1 MTSFKQLFARLEQAV
16 RPNRGNALFA
26 LFLTVLCQTVLS
38 MFFLAPVVFL
48 LMRGGVT
55 FNERLFGYLL
65 VFCALVVQT
74 LFQYG
79 LQVLILR
86 MVRREFVTLGYVFYG
101 FKTIKRTLP
110 LAVAVSALIFALAL
124 AFFLVARSVV
134 AARLDANLGAEALL
148 SAQEILRQLR
158 VPTLLLFAL
167 GVLVLVAVG
176 IRFIFVFFLH
186 VDHPGEKLPSLFRKS
201 ARLMRKRCFL
211 LIRLALRAG
220 GRNFVIAAVALCVMT
235 GMTAAE
241 GADDGQQLFPAFVG
255 MIVNLVY
262 LVNIYTALLKMY
274 FAAPVLYVD
283 AVQPVVDVTVADDAA
298 RAGDA
303 VSADDGVSA
312 VPADGEPAAKDAAGD
327 TGER

>member
-26 LFLTVLCQTVLS
+26 LFLTVLCQTVFS

-55 FNERLFGYLL
+55 FNERFFGYLL

-101 FKTIKRTLP
+101 FKTIKKTFP
-110 LAVAVSALIFALAL
+110 LAVAVSALLFAVTV
-124 AFFLVARSVV
+124 AFFLAARSVFS
-134 AARLDANLGAEALL
+134 ARWDANLDAEALL
-148 SAQEILRQLR
+148 SAQEMLRQAQI
-158 VPTLLLFAL
+158 PALLLVAAYA
-167 GVLVLVAVG
+167 VVLVAVG
-176 IRFIFVFFLH
+176 IRFVFVFFLH
-186 VDHPGEKLPSLFRKS
+186 ADYPDEKLPSLFRKS

-220 GRNFVIAAVALCVMT
+220 GHNFAIAAVALCVMT

-274 FAAPVLYVD
+274 FAAPVFYVD
-283 AVQPVVDVTVADDAA
+283 AVQPVVDVTVAADTA
-298 RAGDA
+298 R
-303 VSADDGVSA
+303 
-312 VPADGEPAAKDAAGD
+312 ADGEQAAEDAAED
-327 TGER
+327 TGGR

>member
-26 LFLTVLCQTVLS
+26 LFLTVLCQTVFS

-55 FNERLFGYLL
+55 FNERFFGYLL

-101 FKTIKRTLP
+101 FKTIKKTFP
-110 LAVAVSALIFALAL
+110 LAVAVSALIFLVAFV
-124 AFFLVARSVV
+124 FFLVARSLV
-134 AARLDANLGAEALL
+134 AARLDANLAAESLL
-148 SAQEILRQLR
+148 SAQEMLRQQG
-158 VPTLLLFAL
+158 VPFLLLLAAW
-167 GVLVLVAVG
+167 VLVLVAVG

-186 VDHPGEKLPSLFRKS
+186 VDYPGEKLPSLFRKS
-201 ARLMRKRCFL
+201 ARLMRKKCFL

-220 GRNFVIAAVALCVMT
+220 GHNFAIAAVALCVMT

-241 GADDGQQLFPAFVG
+241 GADDGQQLFPSFVG

-283 AVQPVVDVTVADDAA
+283 AVRPVVDVTVAADTA
-298 RAGDA
+298 R
-303 VSADDGVSA
+303 
-312 VPADGEPAAKDAAGD
+312 ADGEQAAEDAAEDAGD
-327 TGER
+327 R